1 MRRRDR
7 AQIDRATGGGPGEE
21 TAMTIADK
29 VDAEAFWRDGWQ
41 IVPGVYSKE
50 EIAQMRAEIEE
61 TKTHGGDLLA
71 NPKINHVMTDGRLVQ
86 IAQKILGS
94 DEIVYGGDSAFTVN
108 SSQHGF
114 HKDNVDR
121 TDPNGPDWQNG
132 RYTML
137 RFGIYLQDHHK
148 HTGGLNL
155 RHASH
160 NTVSLKEGK
169 NIYVRSKVGDV
180 AVWSMRTSHSGN
192 GTLLRFPPWT
202 SPDPAH
208 KPKHRPWQ
216 VAPKDGDRMAVFVA
230 LGLNDAHHDRYVEYL
245 KTREYIIRIWSKSP
259 YDEAVL
265 EKAKQS
271 GLTVR
276 DAPREVAGR
285 TDVGQNVDWKPLPY

>member
-1 MRRRDR
+1 
-7 AQIDRATGGGPGEE
+7 
-21 TAMTIADK
+21 MTIADK
-29 VDAEAFWRDGWQ
+29 VDTEAFWRDGWQ

-50 EIAQMRAEIEE
+50 EIAQMRAEIEA
-61 TKTHGGDLLA
+61 TKTHGGDLLS

-86 IAQKILGS
+86 IAQKLLDS
-94 DEIVYGGDSAFTVN
+94 NEIVYGGDSAFTVN

-121 TDPNGPDWQNG
+121 NDPNGPDWQNG

-202 SPDPAH
+202 SPDPARTARH
-208 KPKHRPWQ
+208 KPWQ
-216 VAPKDGDRMAVFVA
+216 EAKKDGDRMAVFVA

-245 KTREYIIRIWSKSP
+245 KTREYIIRIWSKSQ
-259 YDEAVL
+259 YDPAVL

-285 TDVGQNVDWKPLPY
+285 TDVGKNVNWEPLPY